1 MAHRPKARRHRSL
14 AVQALRRRL
23 QEAED
28 TLAAIREGH
37 VDALVMRA
45 GHDEQ
50 VYTLRSA
57 DQPYR
62 LMVEQMH
69 EGAVTLGSDGAILYC
84 NVRFAEI
91 LGSSCEALTGQR
103 FQELLNDGD
112 RARFVAVLQQGTF
125 RDEFQIVGSGGLV
138 IPVQLSATAL
148 MIDDLR
154 TTAVVMSDLTQERSE
169 RALRESN
176 RLKDEFLATLSHEL
190 RTPLNV
196 ILGWTHML
204 RTDRLEERA
213 TRRALELID
222 RNAKAQSQI
231 VNDLVDMS
239 RMFTGKMRLDPQHT
253 PLVPLLQAA
262 VDAVR
267 PSAKV
272 KNINIGFN
280 DRARGASVFGD
291 PTRLQQV
298 VWNLLTNAVKFTPPG
313 GRIRV
318 TASRTGDNLRIEVA
332 DTGMGIDPAFVPH
345 VFDRFRQ
352 AESGTT
358 RTFGGLG
365 LGLAIVKDLV
375 HLHGGTVEASSAGA
389 GKGAKFAVVLPAG
402 KSQEEVPP
410 RARKPAAR
418 RLTKDTRVLV
428 VEDHGDSRELAV
440 RIIESAGASAV
451 AVASAAEALATL
463 ESKRFSVVVADIGLP
478 DQDGFSLLRHLR
490 GHRLER
496 LRTVPVIAV
505 TAYVS
510 ASDRARALSMGFHQH
525 VAKPADPVTLIDA
538 IARAVASR
546 SPGTSAA
553 PPAVPSSR
561 GANV

>member
-1 MAHRPKARRHRSL
+1 MAHRLTARRARSPAL
-14 AVQALRRRL
+14 QALRRRL
-23 QEAED
+23 REAED

-45 GHDEQ
+45 GHDQ
-50 VYTLRSA
+50 QIYTLRSA

-84 NVRFAEI
+84 NARFAEI
-91 LGSSCEALTGQR
+91 LGSSAEALTGQP
-103 FQELLNDGD
+103 FHKLLSSGD
-112 RARFVAVLQQGTF
+112 RARFVAVLQRGTF
-125 RDEFQIVGSGGLV
+125 RDEFQIVGTAGV
-138 IPVQLSATAL
+138 VPVQLSATAL

-154 TTAVVMSDLTQERSE
+154 TTAVVISDLTQERSE

-204 RTDRLEERA
+204 RTDRLDERA

-253 PLVPLLQAA
+253 PLLPLLQAA

-272 KNINIGFN
+272 KNINIEFN
-280 DRARGASVFGD
+280 DRAGGASVFGD

-318 TASRTGDNLRIEVA
+318 AARRVEDSLRIEVA
-332 DTGMGIDPAFVPH
+332 DTGMGIEPSFVPY

-352 AESGTT
+352 GESGTT

-375 HLHGGTVEASSAGA
+375 HLHGGTVEASSAGT
-389 GKGAKFAVVLPAG
+389 GKGAKFVVVLPVG
-402 KSQEEVPP
+402 KSQEVAP
-410 RARKPAAR
+410 RARTLANR
-418 RLTKDTRVLV
+418 RLAKDTRVLV
-428 VEDHGDSRELAV
+428 VEDHDDSRELAV
-440 RIIESAGASAV
+440 RIIESAGASVV
-451 AVASAAEALATL
+451 AVARADEALDAL
-463 ESKRFSVVVADIGLP
+463 ARKRFSVVVADIGLP
-478 DQDGFSLLRHLR
+478 DQDGYSLVRQIR
-490 GHRLER
+490 AHRQER

-510 ASDRARALSMGFHQH
+510 ATDRERALAMGFHQH
-525 VAKPADPVTLIDA
+525 VAKPADPVALIDA
-538 IARAVASR
+538 IARAIASR
-546 SPGTSAA
+546 
-553 PPAVPSSR
+553 PAGSST
-561 GANV
+561 

>member
-1 MAHRPKARRHRSL
+1 MAHRRKPRPARRPVL
-14 AVQALRRRL
+14 QALRRRL

-45 GHDEQ
+45 GADQQ

-69 EGAVTLGSDGAILYC
+69 EGALTLGSDGAILYC
-84 NVRFAEI
+84 NDRFAEI
-91 LGSSCEALTGQR
+91 VGTSCDALTGQP
-103 FQELLNDGD
+103 FQELLSSGD
-112 RARFVAVLQQGTF
+112 RARFLDALQQGTF
-125 RDEFQIVGSGGLV
+125 RDEFQLV
-138 IPVQLSATAL
+138 RSAAGVIHVQLSATAL
-148 MIDDLR
+148 VIDDLR
-154 TTAVVMSDLTQERSE
+154 TTAVVISDLTQERSE

-204 RTDRLEERA
+204 RTDGLSDRA
-213 TRRALELID
+213 SKHALDLID

-239 RMFTGKMRLDPQHT
+239 RMITGKLRLDPQHT

-267 PSAKV
+267 PSARAKH
-272 KNINIGFN
+272 IDIEFT
-280 DRARGASVFGD
+280 DRAADASTFGD

-298 VWNLLTNAVKFTPPG
+298 VWNLLTNAVKFTPAG
-313 GRIRV
+313 GRILV
-318 TASRTGDNLRIEVA
+318 AADKAGDQLRIEVS
-332 DTGMGIDPAFVPH
+332 DTGVGIDPAFVPH

-352 AESGTT
+352 EESGTT

-375 HLHGGTVEASSAGA
+375 QLHGGTVEASSAGA
-389 GKGAKFAVVLPAG
+389 GKGATFVVLLPA
-402 KSQEEVPP
+402 SRALEDSAPP
-410 RARKPAAR
+410 VRKPASQR
-418 RLTKDTRVLV
+418 ISKDTRVLV
-428 VEDHGDSRELAV
+428 VEDHDDSRELAV
-440 RIIESAGASAV
+440 RIIETAGASAV
-451 AVASAAEALATL
+451 AVATVTEALEVL
-463 ESKRFSVVVADIGLP
+463 SRKRFSVVVADIGLP
-478 DQDGFSLLRHLR
+478 DQDGYSLMRQMR
-490 GHRLER
+490 AHRLER
-496 LRTVPVIAV
+496 LRTIPVIAV

-510 ASDRARALSMGFHQH
+510 ASDRERALAMGFQQH
-525 VAKPADPVTLIDA
+525 VPKPADPVTLIDA
-538 IARAVASR
+538 IARAVAGQSAE
-546 SPGTSAA
+546 TSA
-553 PPAVPSSR
+553 SR
-561 GANV
+561 EPR

>member
-1 MAHRPKARRHRSL
+1 MAHRRKPRPTRRPVL
-14 AVQALRRRL
+14 QALRRRL

-45 GHDEQ
+45 GADEQ

-69 EGAVTLGSDGAILYC
+69 EGALTLGSDGAILYC
-84 NVRFAEI
+84 NARFADI
-91 LGSSCEALTGQR
+91 VGTSCEALTGQP
-103 FQELLNDGD
+103 FQELLSSGD
-112 RARFVAVLQQGTF
+112 RARFLDALQQGTF
-125 RDEFQIVGSGGLV
+125 RDEFQLVRSPAGV

-148 MIDDLR
+148 VIDDLR
-154 TTAVVMSDLTQERSE
+154 TTAVVISDLTQERSE

-204 RTDRLEERA
+204 QTDGLSDRA
-213 TRRALELID
+213 SKHALDLID

-239 RMFTGKMRLDPQHT
+239 RMITGKMRLDPQHT

-267 PSAKV
+267 PSARAKHIDV
-272 KNINIGFN
+272 ELT
-280 DRARGASVFGD
+280 DRAADASTFGD

-298 VWNLLTNAVKFTPPG
+298 VWNLLTNAVKFTPAG
-313 GRIRV
+313 GRILV
-318 TASRTGDNLRIEVA
+318 TADKAGDQLRIEVS
-332 DTGMGIDPAFVPH
+332 DTGVGIDPAFVPH

-352 AESGTT
+352 EESGTT

-375 HLHGGTVEASSAGA
+375 QLHGGTVEASSAGA
-389 GKGAKFAVVLPAG
+389 GKGATFVVLLPA
-402 KSQEEVPP
+402 SRALEDSAPP
-410 RARKPAAR
+410 VRKPASR
-418 RLTKDTRVLV
+418 RIGKDTRVLV
-428 VEDHGDSRELAV
+428 VEDHDDSRELAV
-440 RIIESAGASAV
+440 RIIETAGASAV
-451 AVASAAEALATL
+451 AVATVTEALEML
-463 ESKRFSVVVADIGLP
+463 SRKRFSVVVADIGLP
-478 DQDGFSLLRHLR
+478 DQDGYSLVRQMR
-490 GHRLER
+490 AHRLER
-496 LRTVPVIAV
+496 LRTIPVIAV

-510 ASDRARALSMGFHQH
+510 ASDRERALAMGFQQH
-525 VAKPADPVTLIDA
+525 VPKPADPVTLIDA
-538 IARAVASR
+538 IVRAVAGQSAQ
-546 SPGTSAA
+546 TSA
-553 PPAVPSSR
+553 SR
-561 GANV
+561 ELR

>member
-1 MAHRPKARRHRSL
+1 MAPRRKARRAANPVVR
-14 AVQALRRRL
+14 ALRRRL

-45 GHDEQ
+45 GDDQQ

-84 NVRFAEI
+84 NARFAEI
-91 LGSSCEALTGQR
+91 LGSSCEALVGQR
-103 FQELLNDGD
+103 FHELLCSGD
-112 RARFVAVLQQGTF
+112 RGRFAAVLQRGTF
-125 RDEFQIVGSGGLV
+125 RDEFQIVGSAGVV

-148 MIDDLR
+148 VIDDLR
-154 TTAVVMSDLTQERSE
+154 TTAVVMSDLTHERSE

-204 RTDRLEERA
+204 RSDRLEERA

-239 RMFTGKMRLDPQHT
+239 KMFTGKMRLDPQHT
-253 PLVPLLQAA
+253 PLVPLLLAA

-272 KNINIGFN
+272 KNINIDFN
-280 DRARGASVFGD
+280 DRAGDASVFGD

-298 VWNLLTNAVKFTPPG
+298 VWNLLTNAVKFTPSEG
-313 GRIRV
+313 CIRV
-318 TASRTGDNLRIEVA
+318 AASRTGDSVRIEVA
-332 DTGMGIDPAFVPH
+332 DNGMGIDPAFVPH

-375 HLHGGTVEASSAGA
+375 HLHGGTVEASSDGT
-389 GKGAKFAVVLPAG
+389 GKGAKFVVMLPASR
-402 KSQEEVPP
+402 SQEVPP
-410 RARKPAAR
+410 RARKRASR
-418 RLTKDTRVLV
+418 RLTTDTRVLV
-428 VEDHGDSRELAV
+428 VEDHDDSRELAV

-451 AVASAAEALATL
+451 AVASAREALDALTWGQ
-463 ESKRFSVVVADIGLP
+463 FSVVVADIGLP
-478 DQDGFSLLRHLR
+478 DQDGYSLVRQIRAHQLQP
-490 GHRLER
+490 

-510 ASDRARALSMGFHQH
+510 ASDRERALAMGFQEH
-525 VAKPADPVTLIDA
+525 VPKPADPAALIDA
-538 IARAVASR
+538 IARAVSHG
-546 SPGTSAA
+546 PGRTSA
-553 PPAVPSSR
+553 SQEFR
-561 GANV
+561 

>member
-1 MAHRPKARRHRSL
+1 MAHRRKARRAPSSTLR
-14 AVQALRRRL
+14 AVRRRL

-50 VYTLRSA
+50 VFTLRSA

-84 NVRFAEI
+84 NARFAEI
-91 LGSSCEALTGQR
+91 VGSSAEALTGQP
-103 FQELLNDGD
+103 FHELLDIGD
-112 RARFVAVLQQGTF
+112 RVRFVAVLRQGTF
-125 RDEFQIVGSGGLV
+125 RDEFQITGTAGVV

-154 TTAVVMSDLTQERSE
+154 TTAVVISDLTQERSE

-213 TRRALELID
+213 IKRALELID

-239 RMFTGKMRLDPQHT
+239 RMFTGKMRLDPQHI

-272 KNINIGFN
+272 KNISIEFN
-280 DRARGASVFGD
+280 DRAGGASVFGD

-318 TASRTGDNLRIEVA
+318 TTSRMGDNLRIEVA
-332 DTGMGIDPAFVPH
+332 DTGIGIDPAFVPH

-352 AESGTT
+352 GESGTT

-365 LGLAIVKDLV
+365 LGLAIVQDLV
-375 HLHGGTVEASSAGA
+375 HLHGGTVEASSAGT
-389 GKGAKFAVVLPAG
+389 GKGARFVVVLPVG
-402 KSQEEVPP
+402 KSQEVAP
-410 RARKPAAR
+410 RARALASR
-418 RLTKDTRVLV
+418 RLAKDTRVLV
-428 VEDHGDSRELAV
+428 VEDHDDSRELAV
-440 RIIESAGASAV
+440 QIVESAGASVV
-451 AVASAAEALATL
+451 AVASVDEALDVLAR
-463 ESKRFSVVVADIGLP
+463 KRISVVVADIGLP
-478 DQDGFSLLRHLR
+478 DQDGYSLVRQIR
-490 GHRLER
+490 AHRLQR
-496 LRTVPVIAV
+496 LRTIPVIAV

-510 ASDRARALSMGFHQH
+510 ASDRERTLAMGFHQH

-546 SPGTSAA
+546 PARRSASPPT
-553 PPAVPSSR
+553 VPSSH
-561 GANV
+561 GSNV

>member
-1 MAHRPKARRHRSL
+1 MG
-14 AVQALRRRL
+14 
-23 QEAED
+23 
-28 TLAAIREGH
+28 T
-37 VDALVMRA
+37 A
-45 GHDEQ
+45 G
-50 VYTLRSA
+50 
-57 DQPYR
+57 
-62 LMVEQMH
+62 
-69 EGAVTLGSDGAILYC
+69 
-84 NVRFAEI
+84 
-91 LGSSCEALTGQR
+91 
-103 FQELLNDGD
+103 
-112 RARFVAVLQQGTF
+112 
-125 RDEFQIVGSGGLV
+125 V

-154 TTAVVMSDLTQERSE
+154 TTAVVISDLTQERSE

-204 RTDRLEERA
+204 RTDRLDERA
-213 TRRALELID
+213 TKRALELID

-253 PLVPLLQAA
+253 PLMPLLQAA

-272 KNINIGFN
+272 KNINIEFN
-280 DRARGASVFGD
+280 DRAGGASVFGD

-318 TASRTGDNLRIEVA
+318 AASRAEDSLRIEVA
-332 DTGMGIDPAFVPH
+332 DTGMGIEPSFVPY

-352 AESGTT
+352 GESGTT

-375 HLHGGTVEASSAGA
+375 HLHGGTVEASSAGT
-389 GKGAKFAVVLPAG
+389 GKGARFVVVLPVG
-402 KSQEEVPP
+402 KSEEEVAT
-410 RARKPAAR
+410 RARKPTGR

-428 VEDHGDSRELAV
+428 VEDHDDSRELTV
-440 RIIESAGASAV
+440 RIIESAGASVV
-451 AVASAAEALATL
+451 AVARADEALEALAR
-463 ESKRFSVVVADIGLP
+463 KRFSVVVADIGLP
-478 DQDGFSLLRHLR
+478 DQDGYSLVRQIR
-490 GHRLER
+490 AHRQER

-510 ASDRARALSMGFHQH
+510 ARDREQALAMGFHQH

-538 IARAVASR
+538 IARAIASR
-546 SPGTSAA
+546 SAGTSAS
-553 PPAVPSSR
+553 PPTVPSSP
-561 GANV
+561 GSNV

>member
-1 MAHRPKARRHRSL
+1 MAHRLTARRARSPAL
-14 AVQALRRRL
+14 QALRRRL
-23 QEAED
+23 REAED

-45 GHDEQ
+45 GHDQ
-50 VYTLRSA
+50 QIYTLRSA

-84 NVRFAEI
+84 NARFAEI
-91 LGSSCEALTGQR
+91 LGSSAEALTGQP
-103 FQELLNDGD
+103 FHELLDIGD
-112 RARFVAVLQQGTF
+112 RVRFVAVLQQGTF
-125 RDEFQIVGSGGLV
+125 RDEFQITGTAGVV

-154 TTAVVMSDLTQERSE
+154 TTAVVISDLTQERSE

-213 TRRALELID
+213 IKRALELID

-239 RMFTGKMRLDPQHT
+239 RMFTGKMRLDPQHI

-267 PSAKV
+267 PSARV
-272 KNINIGFN
+272 KNISIEFN
-280 DRARGASVFGD
+280 DRAGGASVFGD

-318 TASRTGDNLRIEVA
+318 TTSRMGDNLRIEVA
-332 DTGMGIDPAFVPH
+332 DTGIGIDPAFVPH

-352 AESGTT
+352 GESGTT

-365 LGLAIVKDLV
+365 LGLAIVQDLV
-375 HLHGGTVEASSAGA
+375 HLHGGTVEASSAGT
-389 GKGAKFAVVLPAG
+389 GKGARFVVVLPVG
-402 KSQEEVPP
+402 KSQEEAAT
-410 RARKPAAR
+410 RARKPTGR

-428 VEDHGDSRELAV
+428 VEDHDDSRELAV
-440 RIIESAGASAV
+440 RIIESAGASVV
-451 AVASAAEALATL
+451 AVARADEALDAL
-463 ESKRFSVVVADIGLP
+463 ARKRFSVVVADIGLP
-478 DQDGFSLLRHLR
+478 DQDGYSLVRQIR
-490 GHRLER
+490 AHRQER

-510 ASDRARALSMGFHQH
+510 ATDRERALAMGFHQH
-525 VAKPADPVTLIDA
+525 VAKPADPVALIDA
-538 IARAVASR
+538 IARAIASR
-546 SPGTSAA
+546 
-553 PPAVPSSR
+553 PAGSST
-561 GANV
+561 

>member
-1 MAHRPKARRHRSL
+1 MAHRLTARRARSPAL
-14 AVQALRRRL
+14 QALRRRL
-23 QEAED
+23 QEAEE

-45 GHDEQ
+45 GHDQ
-50 VYTLRSA
+50 QIYTLRSA

-84 NVRFAEI
+84 NARFAEI
-91 LGSSCEALTGQR
+91 LGSSAEALTGQP
-103 FQELLNDGD
+103 FHKLLSSGD

-125 RDEFQIVGSGGLV
+125 RDEFQIVGTAGV
-138 IPVQLSATAL
+138 VPVQLSATAL

-154 TTAVVMSDLTQERSE
+154 TTAVVISDLTQERSE
-169 RALRESN
+169 RALREAN

-204 RTDRLEERA
+204 RTDRLDERA

-253 PLVPLLQAA
+253 PLMPLLQAA

-272 KNINIGFN
+272 KNIKIEFN
-280 DRARGASVFGD
+280 NRAGGASVFGD

-318 TASRTGDNLRIEVA
+318 AASRAKDILRIEVA
-332 DTGMGIDPAFVPH
+332 DTGMGIEPSFVPY

-352 AESGTT
+352 GDSGTT

-375 HLHGGTVEASSAGA
+375 HLHGGTVEASSAGT
-389 GKGAKFAVVLPAG
+389 GKGARFVVVLPVG
-402 KSQEEVPP
+402 KSRVEVAT
-410 RARKPAAR
+410 RARKPAGR

-428 VEDHGDSRELAV
+428 VEDHDDSRELAV
-440 RIIESAGASAV
+440 RIIESAGASVV
-451 AVASAAEALATL
+451 AVARADEALDAL
-463 ESKRFSVVVADIGLP
+463 ARKRFSVVVADIGLP
-478 DQDGFSLLRHLR
+478 DQDGYSLVRQIR
-490 GHRLER
+490 AHRQER

-510 ASDRARALSMGFHQH
+510 ARDRERALAMGFHQH
-525 VAKPADPVTLIDA
+525 VAKPADPVALIDA
-538 IARAVASR
+538 IARAIASR
-546 SPGTSAA
+546 SAG
-553 PPAVPSSR
+553 SST
-561 GANV
+561 